1 MSLTTPPSVQ
11 KLQTALHAKAKESP
25 NFRFYAVYDKVYRK
39 DVLAYAYER
48 CEANGGAAG
57 VDEQTFEDIER
68 YGVERWLD
76 ELTQELKSRTY
87 QPQPVRRVYIPKP
100 DGKQRPLG
108 IPTIRDRVVQTA
120 AVLVLEPIF
129 EADLQ
134 PEQYAYRADRSALD
148 AVQHVHKLI
157 KTGHGQIVDAD
168 LSSYFDSVPHAELM
182 KSVARRVVDGA
193 MLHLIKMWLEAPVEE
208 TDERGNKRRS
218 TRNRDEGRGT
228 PQGSPISPLLSNLYM
243 RRFVLGWKK
252 LGHEKRWKAYIV
264 NYADDLVIC
273 CRVGAEQALTAM
285 RRMMSTLKLTVNEN
299 KTRVCHLPG
308 EKFDFLGYT
317 FGRCYSAKTGRA
329 YWGTIPSQ
337 KQVQHICKSISE
349 MTRRSQTQQ
358 DVGTLIE
365 VLNRKINGWANY
377 FCSGPVSSAYR
388 AEEVSPTI
396 NLTVEHFYQR
406 TYVLLSLTPAGH
418 LADRLTQT
426 LHSLLGR
433 SGAPIGS
440 PRLRRVAS
448 TKRIPQEIELLFRQM
463 TDPRFVLVHRQLQ
476 LRHHPPH
483 RSQSLLRSHSTA

>member
-1 MSLTTPPSVQ
+1 MSLTTPISVQ
-11 KLQTALHAKAKESP
+11 KLQTALHAKAKEAP
-25 NFRFYAVYDKVYRK
+25 KFRFHALYDKVYRK
-39 DVLAYAYER
+39 DVLTYAYER

-57 VDEQTFEDIER
+57 VDEQTFEDIAK
-68 YGVERWLD
+68 YGRERWLD

-87 QPQPVRRVYIPKP
+87 QPKPVRRVYIPKP

-120 AVLVLEPIF
+120 AGLVLEPIF

-148 AVQHVHKLI
+148 AVQQVHKLI
-157 KTGHGQIVDAD
+157 NTGHGQIVDAD

-243 RRFVLGWKK
+243 RRFVLGWKR
-252 LGHEKRWKAYIV
+252 LGHEKRWKAHIV

-285 RRMMSTLKLTVNEN
+285 RRMMSTLKLTVNET
-299 KTRVCHLPG
+299 KTRVCHLSE

-317 FGRCYSAKTGRA
+317 FGRCYSPKTGRA
-329 YWGTIPSQ
+329 YWGTTPS
-337 KQVQHICKSISE
+337 KKRVQRLCQAISE

-358 DVGTLIE
+358 DVGRLVE
-365 VLNRKINGWANY
+365 ALNRKLNGWANY
-377 FCSGPVSSAYR
+377 FCLGPVSSAYR
-388 AEEVSPTI
+388 A
-396 NLTVEHFYQR
+396 VEQHTCRRLRQWLCVKHKER
-406 TYVLLSLTPAGH
+406 AGGNTRFPQH
-418 LADRLTQT
+418 ALHQKFGLVRLTT
-426 LHSLLGR
+426 RTASLPW
-433 SGAPIGS
+433 A
-440 PRLRRVAS
+440 
-448 TKRIPQEIELLFRQM
+448 T
-463 TDPRFVLVHRQLQ
+463 T
-476 LRHHPPH
+476 
-483 RSQSLLRSHSTA
+483 